1 MTERVFKAIV
11 IGDTQVGKSSLMMLI
26 TCEKKET
33 KPTIGVEM
41 KIKSLVIQDKHYK
54 ITIFDTAGHE
64 RFRTVTSS
72 YYRGSHLVF
81 LVYDV
86 TNRKTF
92 EDTKVWLLDFKTT
105 FYNSD
110 GCSPYITLI
119 GNKIDMKDQ
128 RVVSQD
134 EGEMLRKEL
143 ELDAFYEVSVEK
155 EIGVMEAF
163 ENAVTCYAL
172 REAQQRELSTGPLKA
187 TIALH
192 SSPKSTSQTSMSQ
205 IHTVNRV
212 PSRCSQSCM
221 IG

>member
-1 MTERVFKAIV
+1 
-11 IGDTQVGKSSLMMLI
+11 
-26 TCEKKET
+26 
-33 KPTIGVEM
+33 M
-41 KIKSLVIQDKHYK
+41 KIKSLVIGDKHYK

-92 EDTKVWLLDFKTT
+92 EDTKIWLLDFRTT

-110 GCSPYITLI
+110 GCAPYITLI

-163 ENAVTCYAL
+163 ENAVSCYAL
-172 REAQQRELSTGPLKA
+172 REAQQRDLSSGPLKA
-187 TIALH
+187 TTIALSMSRNQ
-192 SSPKSTSQTSMSQ
+192 SSSQ
-205 IHTVNRV
+205 IHTVNRS